1 MPHRLSVLLLL
12 SILAI
17 NLHAQGD
24 SELRYFRGGKYES
37 IISFSNALFYG
48 IGSRVG
54 GMGGDYGG
62 LVQGSESLLWNP
74 ANLASIRRS
83 QLTLDFKPRM
93 LLDATSFVDIDA
105 EVRSA
110 VDESIEDSKGPNFT
124 MSDEDYPDVGVRV
137 GEKGSFGTGSFAF
150 RGGGFTVAAALYQPF
165 SLSLDLLGSGFEVQM
180 VTIDEED
187 PTKDVTF
194 FSSVDMNVH
203 ARLRIQGASIGVGKM
218 LGPKWSVGLAVDR
231 LSGVAKTQARFQVE
245 GIMVVAGNERAFN
258 DPNDPWQNNLHSSI
272 FGKYNGNSTAFRL
285 GTTYQLGRNWGIGAA
300 LAYYQPLKMSGSLD
314 ERQYTLEGLNL
325 DAEDDED
332 LLDITEIDLDE
343 PTRTVMEN
351 PATAKL
357 LEIRFPNAL
366 AVGISG
372 KAGFL
377 GLALNYTRYFGEW
390 SYRLDV
396 LDDDSLEVNH
406 KGLSMENAV
415 RIGFD
420 FNVLQLGAGIATGT
434 IIDHGG
440 DSHGKA
446 ALVPMLSLGT
456 GFRVNQSL
464 SADVLILGIP
474 SGVGKVTLHYNL

>member
-1 MPHRLSVLLLL
+1 MKHRLTVVLLL

-37 IISFSNALFYG
+37 TVSFSNALFYG

-62 LVQGSESLLWNP
+62 LVRGSESLLWNP

-83 QLTLDFKPRM
+83 ELTLDFKPRV
-93 LLDATSFVDIDA
+93 LLDAASFVDIDA

-110 VDESIEDSKGPNFT
+110 VDDGIEDSKGPNFT
-124 MSDEDYPDVGVRV
+124 MSDGDYPDVGVRF

-150 RGGGFTVAAALYQPF
+150 RGSGFTVAGALHQPF
-165 SLSLDLLGSGFEVQM
+165 SLSFDLLGSGFEVQM

-187 PTKDVTF
+187 PTKEVTF

-203 ARLRIQGASIGVGKM
+203 ARLRIQGASVGVGKM
-218 LGPKWSVGLAVDR
+218 LTPKWSVGLAVDR
-231 LSGVAKTQARFQVE
+231 LSGVAETRARFQVE

-272 FGKYNGNSTAFRL
+272 FGKYKGNSTALRL
-285 GTTYQLGRNWGIGAA
+285 GTTYQLGRNWGVGAT
-300 LAYYQPLKMSGSLD
+300 LVYYQPLKLSGNLD
-314 ERQYTLEGLNL
+314 ERKYSLEGLNL
-325 DAEDDED
+325 DAEADED

-343 PTRTVMEN
+343 PTRTVMEE
-351 PATAKL
+351 PATAEL
-357 LEIRFPNAL
+357 LEIKFPNSL
-366 AVGISG
+366 GVGISG

-377 GLALNYTRYFGEW
+377 GLALNYTHYLGEW
-390 SYRLDV
+390 SYRFDV
-396 LDDDSLEVNH
+396 LDDGKLEVNT
-406 KGLSMENAV
+406 KGLSMEYAI
-415 RIGFD
+415 RLGFD
-420 FNVLQLGAGIATGT
+420 FNILQLGAGFATGT
-434 IIDHGG
+434 IIDEGG

-446 ALVPMLSLGT
+446 AFVPMLSLGT
-456 GFRVNQSL
+456 GFRVNKSI